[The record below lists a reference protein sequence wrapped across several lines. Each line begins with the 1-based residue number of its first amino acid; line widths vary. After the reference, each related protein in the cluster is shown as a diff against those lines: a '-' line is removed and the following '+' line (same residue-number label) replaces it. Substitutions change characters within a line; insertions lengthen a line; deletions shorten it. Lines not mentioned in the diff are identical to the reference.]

1 MRNEELE
8 KKLLTHAEN
17 VKNTIKPKFKYERR
31 EEKNMKNY
39 KKFTKKIVV
48 IAAALCLAVTTV
60 FAAVKYLT
68 PKEVAEKLG
77 ENELAKYF
85 EGEFEQPPTVTDG
98 AYQATLLG
106 VTFGKNLHRFD
117 ENGTEL
123 RGEST
128 YAVIAVEKSDGSEMT
143 YDDDITVTPLIEGLE
158 PWKYNIFTM
167 NGGYIEK
174 IMDGVRYRII
184 DCDSIEC
191 FADRKLYIA
200 VYDGMLPSSDK
211 FAIDAESGEISAVES
226 YEGTNILFEFDI
238 DDSKA
243 DIQKA
248 EKAIEEINSQMKW

>member
-1 MRNEELE
+1 MKNEELE
-8 KKLLTHAEN
+8 KRLSAHAEN
-17 VKNTIKPKFKYERR
+17 VKNTIKPKFEYEKS
-31 EEKNMKNY
+31 EEKSMKNY
-39 KKFTKKIVV
+39 KKLTKRIVI

-85 EGEFEQPPTVTDG
+85 DGEFEQPQTVTDG
-98 AYQATLLG
+98 AYKATLLG
-106 VTFGKNLHRFD
+106 VTFGKNLNRFD

-123 RGEST
+123 RAEST

-143 YDDDITVTPLIEGLE
+143 YNDDITATPLIEGLE

-174 IMDGVRYRII
+174 IIDGIRYRII

-211 FAIDAESGEISAVES
+211 FAMNAESGEISAVES
-226 YEGTNILFEFDI
+226 YEGTNILFGFELDAA
-238 DDSKA
+238 KA
-243 DIQKA
+243 DGEKA
-248 EKAIEEINSQMKW
+248 EKMIAEINSQMKW